1 MSGPL
6 TTQLVGSYAKPRWL
20 IRHQRVTS
28 PSSSF
33 WRPDPDVLAE
43 SQDDATRLAIA
54 DQERAGLDVITDGE
68 QRRQR
73 FDTYFFRF
81 EGMDNETLGRWS
93 MEGRDLSFID
103 LDPAVE
109 QRLHE
114 AMTTRVVGEIRWKEP
129 VTLDDLRFLKRHTRR
144 PVKMTVIGPLTAAVR
159 LADDYYP
166 DEETLGMACA
176 RAINKELHA
185 LQGEGLDVVQLD
197 EPDFHFR
204 HDAAVRW
211 GTKALDAALDGIRT
225 VKAVHLCYGYAT
237 IGGKRLDPNY
247 ARALQAIAA
256 SSTDQICIE
265 YEQPGHQP
273 ELLHHCGGK
282 DVILGVLNLGTQ
294 EIEPVDHIAARIRA
308 ALQVVPPERLH
319 LAPDCGMWFLPRE
332 VAFGKLRAM
341 VTAAEMVRA
350 ELP

>member
-1 MSGPL
+1 MRGRL

-33 WRPDPDVLAE
+33 
-43 SQDDATRLAIA
+43 
-54 DQERAGLDVITDGE
+54 
-68 QRRQR
+68 
-73 FDTYFFRF
+73 
-81 EGMDNETLGRWS
+81 ETLGRWS
-93 MEGRDLSFID
+93 MESRDLSFID

-129 VTLDDLRFLKRHTRR
+129 VTLKDLRFLKRHTRR
-144 PVKMTVIGPLTAAVR
+144 PVKMTVVGPLTAAVR
-159 LADDYYP
+159 LANDYYL
-166 DEETLGMACA
+166 DEETLGMAVA
-176 RAINKELHA
+176 RAINQELRA
-185 LQGEGLDVVQLD
+185 LEAEGLDIIQLD

-204 HDAAVRW
+204 HDAAVQW
-211 GTKALDAALDGIRT
+211 GTKALNAAFDGIRT

-237 IGGKRLDPNY
+237 IGDKRLDPNY

-265 YEQPGHQP
+265 YEQPGHEP
-273 ELLHHCGGK
+273 ELLRHCRGQ
-282 DVILGVLNLGTQ
+282 DVTLGLLNLGSH
-294 EIEPVDHIAARIRA
+294 EIESVDHIAGRIRA

-319 LAPDCGMWFLPRE
+319 LAPDCGMWFLPRD
-332 VAFGKLRAM
+332 VAFGKIRALA
-341 VTAAEMVRA
+341 TAASVVRS
-350 ELP
+350 ELG

>member
-1 MSGPL
+1 MAGPL

-43 SQDDATRLAIA
+43 SQDDATRLAVA

-109 QRLHE
+109 QRLHD
-114 AMTTRVVGEIRWKEP
+114 AMTTRVVGDIRWKEP
-129 VTLDDLRFLKRHTRR
+129 LTLDDLRFLKRHTGR

-159 LADDYYP
+159 LADDHYQ
-166 DEETLGMACA
+166 DEETLAMACA
-176 RAINKELHA
+176 REINKELHA
-185 LQGEGLDVVQLD
+185 LQAEGLDVVQLD

-211 GTKALDAALDGIRT
+211 GTKALDAAFDGIRT

-247 ARALQAIAA
+247 ARALAAIAA

-319 LAPDCGMWFLPRE
+319 LAPDCGMWFLPRD
-332 VAFGKLRAM
+332 VAYAKLEAL
-341 VTAAEMVRA
+341 VAGAGMVRESLA
-350 ELP
+350 